1 MLKGRPGNQ
10 NLPTQAMESF
20 EASGAA
26 KRRRYRAMPGN
37 GVKAKNETR
46 AEHEVGSESLEKGK
60 MEMDD
65 LWLQL
70 KRQTEDMENHI
81 RRLASCDNQ
90 DTSAGQEMSLKSPQM
105 GRMDIDEDLPIS
117 VWAGRSRD
125 ASGL

>member
-1 MLKGRPGNQ
+1 
-10 NLPTQAMESF
+10 
-20 EASGAA
+20 
-26 KRRRYRAMPGN
+26 
-37 GVKAKNETR
+37 
-46 AEHEVGSESLEKGK
+46 
-60 MEMDD
+60 MDD

-90 DTSAGQEMSLKSPQM
+90 DTSAGQEMSLESPQM

-125 ASGL
+125 ASGLRRLSCAGGSHARQGVKVLESVGALGAADEEATPRDKRSK